1 LQELDSSLRVIV
13 FGDQLITASGD
24 PKGMGWLGRVQAR
37 TPQVDPTIELI
48 ALANPDDNS
57 LLLSKRWQAELSPRI
72 NTTGRTKVAIALGHH
87 DIRAGLSTSRSRLNL
102 ATVLDDALKQ
112 GFEPFVIGPTPHR
125 ESVLNSDVEQ
135 LSWGFEDVCSR
146 RNIPFVDCFHPLQGH
161 EGWNTELQNSPS
173 GLPGQVGYGLI
184 AWLVLNRGEVEW
196 LGVEETQG

>member
-1 LQELDSSLRVIV
+1 LQQLDSSLRVIV
-13 FGDQLITASGD
+13 LGDQLVTASGE
-24 PKGMGWLGRVQAR
+24 PKGMGWVGRVQAR

-48 ALANPDDNS
+48 TLANPDDTS
-57 LLLSKRWQAELSPRI
+57 LTLSKRWQAEVGPRV
-72 NTTGRTKVAIALGHH
+72 NTLGQTKVAIALTHH

-112 GFEPFVIGPTPHR
+112 GFEPFVIGPTPHK
-125 ESVLNSDVEQ
+125 EAALNPDVEQ

-146 RNIPFVDCFHPLQGH
+146 RNIPFVDCFHPLLGH

-184 AWLVLNRGEVEW
+184 AWLVLNRGWTDW
-196 LGVEETQG
+196 LGVQEA